1 MSKASEHKSL
11 MRPRFL
17 LILLLM
23 LVAGLA
29 SFRAV
34 RYSRSQAVFAEAR
47 KAFFVKMYG
56 KAGLADDPTK
66 FRERDFFYAV
76 RSDGSYA
83 QGEYTELPNDGM
95 LIHSGGVTLVP
106 EKRMIGFTQR
116 TRSKTTFHL
125 KEEHIIKPYA
135 RFTDSNCAVHPLDP
149 RQFGVLG
156 EDTILGFR
164 VIRLQEVS
172 GGDQFW
178 RAPDLDCYALRR
190 RFEYRRPDGTVTDY
204 SEETAIS
211 VDVGEPPPELF
222 EIPGDYVERAPSQH
236 HQANMADWAASQQ
249 PPVAVP
255 PTSQDIQRKLANKDQ
270 QYETLKANASQ

>member
-1 MSKASEHKSL
+1 MK
-11 MRPRFL
+11 PRFL

-29 SFRAV
+29 SFLAV
-34 RYSRSQAVFAEAR
+34 RYSRSQAVLAEAR

-83 QGEYTELPNDGM
+83 QGEYTELPNGRM
-95 LIHSGGVTLVP
+95 LIRSGGVTLVP
-106 EKRMIGFTQR
+106 EKKMIGFTQR

-125 KEEHIIKPYA
+125 KEEQIIRPYA
-135 RFTDSNCAVHPLDP
+135 RFTDPNCAVHPLDP
-149 RQFGVLG
+149 RQFSVLG

-164 VIRLQEVS
+164 VIHLQEVNGS
-172 GGDQFW
+172 DQFW

-190 RFEYRRPDGTVTDY
+190 KFEFRRPDGTVTDY

-222 EIPGDYVERAPSQH
+222 EIAGNYVERAPTQH
-236 HQANMADWAASQQ
+236 HQANMADWATSQQ

-255 PTSQDIQRKLANKDQ
+255 PISQDLQQKLANKDQ
-270 QYETLKANASQ
+270 QYEALKANAPQ